1 MSIAIAQ
8 PARTSESLLVQS
20 NEPRYIAFQPPS
32 PRRRET
38 ITTPAHRQTLA
49 ETHGEPRFEFG
60 RFLQGTGAI
69 EDDSG
74 TDNEIRRR
82 ISMSVPRLLR
92 SPFAWCV
99 TYRCPAAICRLFLS
113 SNRVFL

>member
-1 MSIAIAQ
+1 MSQDI
-8 PARTSESLLVQS
+8 LHF
-20 NEPRYIAFQPPS
+20 N
-32 PRRRET
+32 PRRRVGARLSRPLL
-38 ITTPAHRQTLA
+38 IDKLLS